1 MELRPYQKE
10 AKTAVL
16 SQWEQGNSK
25 TLLVLP
31 TGCGKTIVF
40 AKIAEDR
47 VRNGERVL
55 ILAHR
60 GELLEQAADKIL
72 NACGL
77 GCAVEKAEES
87 CIGSWYR
94 ITVGSV
100 QSLMREK
107 RLAQFSKDYFNTI
120 IIDEAHHS
128 ISDSYQKILQPFR
141 MKPLCGFEEVK
152 MVFSIDKWMDQYIN
166 VMQNEFHDRIWFLG
180 LQGSY
185 GRGEAGD
192 QSDIDVVIILDTVS
206 ASDLETYAM
215 LLDHLPE
222 REKICGFISGKQ
234 EILAWEPSDLFQFC
248 YDTTPILGTLQDL
261 INNIHKED
269 VQRAIRIGACNVY
282 HMCVHNLVHE
292 RSADI
297 LKGLYKSA
305 VFTLQAIAFLQTGS
319 YKKKKTDLLPLLQE
333 KDQNILRTSIE
344 LKEKN
349 SLSFEEILQFS
360 DLLLNWSSKWIREVR

>member
-1 MELRPYQKE
+1 
-10 AKTAVL
+10 
-16 SQWEQGNSK
+16 
-25 TLLVLP
+25 
-31 TGCGKTIVF
+31 
-40 AKIAEDR
+40 
-47 VRNGERVL
+47 
-55 ILAHR
+55 
-60 GELLEQAADKIL
+60 
-72 NACGL
+72 
-77 GCAVEKAEES
+77 
-87 CIGSWYR
+87 
-94 ITVGSV
+94 
-100 QSLMREK
+100 
-107 RLAQFSKDYFNTI
+107 
-120 IIDEAHHS
+120 
-128 ISDSYQKILQPFR
+128 
-141 MKPLCGFEEVK
+141 

-349 SLSFEEILQFS
+349 SLSVEEILQFS

>member
-1 MELRPYQKE
+1 M
-10 AKTAVL
+10 
-16 SQWEQGNSK
+16 
-25 TLLVLP
+25 TLIR
-31 TGCGKTIVF
+31 T
-40 AKIAEDR
+40 E
-47 VRNGERVL
+47 
-55 ILAHR
+55 
-60 GELLEQAADKIL
+60 
-72 NACGL
+72 
-77 GCAVEKAEES
+77 
-87 CIGSWYR
+87 
-94 ITVGSV
+94 
-100 QSLMREK
+100 
-107 RLAQFSKDYFNTI
+107 
-120 IIDEAHHS
+120 
-128 ISDSYQKILQPFR
+128 ILQPFR

-152 MVFSIDKWMDQYIN
+152 MVFSIDKWMEQYIN

-206 ASDLETYAM
+206 VSDLETYAM

-282 HMCVHNLVHE
+282 HMCAHNLVHE
-292 RSADI
+292 RNADI